1 MIKSHV
7 LAGTIVLCVWS
18 SAASAQILWK
28 EPPTLGVPDWVSGPG
43 GPEAA
48 PRPPFRFVKENPDG
62 TNPKIDVADS
72 AGRTWVVK
80 FGSEVHSDTFTARF
94 LYAVG
99 YASTPTFFL
108 PSGVIEDVHGLKRAK
123 AFMAKDG
130 SFRNARF
137 KLHQKHKEQW
147 SWIDNPF
154 QGSREFGGL
163 KIMIMLVS
171 NWDTKDAR
179 DGASSN
185 TAVYEEPH
193 SDRPSASWYAV
204 TDWGA
209 SLGKSG
215 GFFQRDRWDWRG
227 YSAQSAHFATL
238 QRDGSIQW
246 GFRGK
251 HGEDILSGVGVEDVR
266 WLLPYLSQITDEQLA
281 AGFAASGASPEA
293 SGQFTRAIRERLRQL
308 QQIAKTATAQEVR
321 SK

>member
-1 MIKSHV
+1 MIRSHV
-7 LAGTIVLCVWS
+7 LAGVIFLCVWS
-18 SAASAQILWK
+18 YTANAQILWK
-28 EPPTLGVPDWVSGPG
+28 APPAIGVPDWVSGPG

-48 PRPPFRFVKENPDG
+48 PRPPFRFVKENLDG

-72 AGRTWVVK
+72 EGRNWVVK

-99 YASTPTFFL
+99 YASTPTFFV
-108 PSGVIEDVHGLKRAK
+108 PKGVIEDVHGLKRAK
-123 AFMAKDG
+123 AFVAKDG
-130 SFRNARF
+130 SFCNARF
-137 KLHQKHKEQW
+137 KLHQKHKVQW

-154 QGSREFGGL
+154 KGSRELGGL
-163 KIMIMLVS
+163 KIMIMLMS

-179 DGASSN
+179 DGTGGN
-185 TAVYEEPH
+185 NAVYEESD

-209 SLGKSG
+209 SFGKSG

-227 YSAQSAHFATL
+227 YSAQSARFATL

-251 HGEDILSGVGVEDVR
+251 HGEDILSGVGVEDIR
-266 WLLPYLSQITDEQLA
+266 WLFPYLSRITDEQLA
-281 AGFAASGASPEA
+281 AGLAASGASPEA
-293 SGQFTRAIRERLRQL
+293 SEQFTRAIRERLLQL
-308 QQIAKTATAQEVR
+308 EQIAESTTAQEVHL
-321 SK
+321 K

>member
-7 LAGTIVLCVWS
+7 LAGAIVLCTWS
-18 SAASAQILWK
+18 SIVSAQVLWK
-28 EPPTLGVPDWVSGPG
+28 EPPTLGVAGWVSGPG

-48 PRPPFRFVKENPDG
+48 PRPPYRFLKESSDG
-62 TNPKIDVADS
+62 TNPKIEIADS

-108 PSGVIEDVHGLKRAK
+108 PGGVIQDAHGLKRAK
-123 AFMAKDG
+123 AFVAKDG

-137 KLHQKHKEQW
+137 KLHQKHKVQW
-147 SWIDNPF
+147 AWVDNPF
-154 QGSREFGGL
+154 NGSREFGGL
-163 KIMIMLVS
+163 KIVVMLLS

-179 DGASSN
+179 DGAGSN
-185 TAVYEEPH
+185 NVVYEESQ

-204 TDWGA
+204 ADWGA
-209 SLGKSG
+209 SFGKSG

-238 QRDGSIQW
+238 QSDGSIQW

-251 HGEDILSGVGVEDVR
+251 HGQDILAGVGVEDIR
-266 WLLPYLSQITDEQLA
+266 WLLPYLSRITDEQLA
-281 AGFAASGASPEA
+281 AGLAASGAGPEA
-293 SGQFTRAIRERLRQL
+293 SRQFTLAIRERLRQL
-308 QQIAKTATAQEVR
+308 QHIAESTISKEVR